1 MTSAGETSSASAM
14 DFRAGAE
21 EFSDPSS
28 APLWENDSDASS
40 KTPPLE
46 NAPLELP
53 TSPKL
58 ELPASPLGLESPS
71 PRAMGS
77 YDVDEGHKAHAGGQ
91 RHRRQQQQQRQRQ
104 RQPEKEAWM
113 APKTHAMKLEH
124 AQAAKMA
131 AARRRTRP
139 WNMSLDPNMP
149 EHAHGSLTPRATD
162 YWLVAARRRIMLMDM
177 PVAEQAHIARLKLSR
192 KLAAYGDGTLARAWG
207 CAPEP
212 GTRCRKASQRRR
224 QNDKNDT
231 PGVSGRFAPGS

>member
-1 MTSAGETSSASAM
+1 M

-28 APLWENDSDASS
+28 APLWDNDSDASS

-177 PVAEQAHIARLKLSR
+177 PVAEQAHISRLKLSR
-192 KLAAYGDGTLARAWG
+192 KLAAYGDGTLARAW
-207 CAPEP
+207 
-212 GTRCRKASQRRR
+212 KASQRRR

-231 PGVSGRFAPGS
+231 LQANRRCRPGVSGRFAPGS

>member
-71 PRAMGS
+71 PLAMGS
-77 YDVDEGHKAHAGGQ
+77 SDEANNDVDDADYDVDEGNKAHAGGQ

-139 WNMSLDPNMP
+139 WNMPLDPNMP
-149 EHAHGSLTPRATD
+149 EHAHGSLTPMATD
-162 YWLVAARRRIMLMDM
+162 DWLAAARRRIMFMEM
-177 PVAEQAHIARLKLSR
+177 PVAEQAHISRVKLRLKR
-192 KLAAYGDGTLARAWG
+192 AAYGDGKLATAW
-207 CAPEP
+207 
-212 GTRCRKASQRRR
+212 KA
-224 QNDKNDT
+224 K
-231 PGVSGRFAPGS
+231 VFK